1 MQIKQLRLATFLI
14 VTGIIVFGAGLI
26 ADLAEL
32 YPYIDSALRT
42 HQIPVAPQL
51 AAAQPDSTAAP
62 LLPFTNGDE
71 PAMVVTATP
80 SASPTPFTP
89 TPLPLPPTPLPAEQS
104 SPPPTPTALPPTP
117 TPLPVERSSPTPT
130 PLFSGTAP
138 TRLRIPALR
147 LDAPVI
153 ATEVETVDVNGQ
165 LQAIWKVPDYKAAGW
180 HNTSALLHAG
190 GNTVLNGH
198 NTTKGEVFRDLYKL
212 NPGALILVDGE
223 NGETYAYTVREMYIL
238 PEAGQ
243 PLEVRLRNAQYI
255 QPTADERLTLVTCH
269 PYGSLRNRLVVIAFP
284 NSLPDTIPEGD

>member
-1 MQIKQLRLATFLI
+1 MQIKQLRLATFLM

-51 AAAQPDSTAAP
+51 AAARPDSTAAP

-71 PAMVVTATP
+71 PATVVVVMPGASPTP
-80 SASPTPFTP
+80 IPLTSITPTPFTP
-89 TPLPLPPTPLPAEQS
+89 APLSPTS
-104 SPPPTPTALPPTP
+104 
-117 TPLPVERSSPTPT
+117 TPLPVEKSSPTPT

-212 NPGALILVDGE
+212 KPGALILVDGE
-223 NGETYAYTVREMYIL
+223 NGETYAYTVQEMYIL

>member
-1 MQIKQLRLATFLI
+1 MQIKRLRLATFLM

-32 YPYIDSALRT
+32 YPYIDSALHT
-42 HQIPVAPQL
+42 YQIPVAPQL
-51 AAAQPDSTAAP
+51 TAARPDSTAAP
-62 LLPFTNGDE
+62 LLPFANGDE
-71 PAMVVTATP
+71 PATAVVVTP
-80 SASPTPFTP
+80 SASPTPIPLTSMTP
-89 TPLPLPPTPLPAEQS
+89 TPFTPAPLSPTS
-104 SPPPTPTALPPTP
+104 
-117 TPLPVERSSPTPT
+117 TPLPVEKSSPTPT

-147 LDAPVI
+147 LDAPVV
-153 ATEVETVDVNGQ
+153 AVEVEIVDVNGQ
-165 LQAIWKVPDYKAAGW
+165 PQAIWKVPDYQAAGW
-180 HNTSALLHAG
+180 HNTSALLHAS

-212 NPGALILVDGE
+212 RPGALILVDGE
-223 NGETYAYTVREMYIL
+223 NGETYAYTVQEMYIL